1 MQKINSNTII
11 DILLTFSIAVWL
23 YFRIIITVNDPLNGF
38 TNQYNVKLSSGQYF
52 MFNVI
57 WRIEMD
63 LYPNSNYSSS
73 VLQIRYDYI
82 LGFVTLFVW
91 LKLLIM
97 FKYLKTFGIVFVIVT
112 KCVAELTKFFALWGI
127 EILLFTSVAFL
138 LLG

>member
-1 MQKINSNTII
+1 
-11 DILLTFSIAVWL
+11 
-23 YFRIIITVNDPLNGF
+23 
-38 TNQYNVKLSSGQYF
+38 
-52 MFNVI
+52 
-57 WRIEMD
+57 MD